1 MYTMVVADVL
11 KRWQELKGRKAVLLT
26 GTDEHGMKIQQAAA
40 RNRVEPKQ
48 FCDGGAEVFRDLAQ
62 SMNMSYEIFIRT
74 TDTQHKEAVEYAW
87 HMLQQRGF
95 IYEKKHEGWYSVSDE
110 TFYPAS
116 QVGPAIDPMT
126 GRKMTVS
133 IETGKEVEWTSERNY
148 HFRLSAF
155 REKLLEFYA
164 SNPDYIQPKTRLAE
178 VVSQVEAGLEDL
190 SISRPRERLS
200 WGVPV
205 PTDAT
210 QTIYVW
216 LDALLSYASAVGY
229 PFTPGAEH
237 QGGWP
242 ADVQIIG
249 KDIVRFHCIY
259 WPAMLMALDLPLH
272 KKILAHAHW
281 TLGRQKMAKSTGNVV
296 SPFFALERFGVDV
309 MRWYLVHEGGIAQ
322 DADYDNAFIIAKYKK
337 HLQNG
342 LGNLL
347 SRIMKNKRWDVA
359 RAVKCY
365 AHPNH
370 EGDEKPTIYHDAG
383 HDGARDYGRTRVLPR
398 QVEEKMRQLLPN
410 KALQL
415 IMQSVSTSNGFLQ
428 HREPWN
434 MYKTI
439 ADASSGQLPAAD
451 DADAW
456 KDVDAVIYL
465 VAENLRIVAIMLQ
478 AFMPDA
484 ARQQLDLLG
493 VKEDRRG
500 WEWCR
505 MGTDDDYG
513 SPLVRDGEVDPA
525 KAKLFPALWSESSG

>member
-1 MYTMVVADVL
+1 
-11 KRWQELKGRKAVLLT
+11 
-26 GTDEHGMKIQQAAA
+26 
-40 RNRVEPKQ
+40 
-48 FCDGGAEVFRDLAQ
+48 
-62 SMNMSYEIFIRT
+62 
-74 TDTQHKEAVEYAW
+74 
-87 HMLQQRGF
+87 
-95 IYEKKHEGWYSVSDE
+95 
-110 TFYPAS
+110 
-116 QVGPAIDPMT
+116 
-126 GRKMTVS
+126 
-133 IETGKEVEWTSERNY
+133 
-148 HFRLSAF
+148 
-155 REKLLEFYA
+155 
-164 SNPDYIQPKTRLAE
+164 
-178 VVSQVEAGLEDL
+178 
-190 SISRPRERLS
+190 
-200 WGVPV
+200 
-205 PTDAT
+205 
-210 QTIYVW
+210 
-216 LDALLSYASAVGY
+216 
-229 PFTPGAEH
+229 
-237 QGGWP
+237 
-242 ADVQIIG
+242 
-249 KDIVRFHCIY
+249 
-259 WPAMLMALDLPLH
+259 MLMALDLPLH

-439 ADASSGQLPAAD
+439 ADANSGQLPAAD